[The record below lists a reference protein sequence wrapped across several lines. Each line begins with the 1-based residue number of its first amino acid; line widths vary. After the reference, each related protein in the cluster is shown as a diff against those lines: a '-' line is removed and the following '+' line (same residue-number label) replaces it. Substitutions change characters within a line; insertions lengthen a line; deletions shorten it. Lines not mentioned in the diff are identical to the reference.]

1 MKMTKTI
8 LIALSATA
16 IYGLTACDDHD
27 HDHDHKGHDHGSKG
41 HDHGEGEN
49 EHGDHDHDT
58 VEAGPNG
65 GRILTSVEPHAE
77 FLVTEDR
84 KVKISF
90 LDDDMKPVPVEEQ
103 SVKVVAG
110 DRKSPTNLSFQK
122 SGDFLI
128 SEQVLPDG
136 NDFPVIVQLKASAA
150 AKKFETERFNLNL
163 TQCPTCEFKEYAC
176 ACEHDH

>member
-84 KVKISF
+84 
-90 LDDDMKPVPVEEQ
+90 
-103 SVKVVAG
+103 
-110 DRKSPTNLSFQK
+110 
-122 SGDFLI
+122 
-128 SEQVLPDG
+128 
-136 NDFPVIVQLKASAA
+136 
-150 AKKFETERFNLNL
+150 
-163 TQCPTCEFKEYAC
+163 
-176 ACEHDH
+176 

>member
-1 MKMTKTI
+1 MKITRQF

-16 IYGLTACDDHD
+16 IYSFTACGGDDHD
-27 HDHDHKGHDHGSKG
+27 HDHEGHDHGAQG
-41 HDHGEGEN
+41 HDHDKDKDGHEG
-49 EHGDHDHDT
+49 HDHDT

-90 LDDDMKPVPVEEQ
+90 VDDDMKLVPVEEQ
-103 SVKVVAG
+103 SIKVVAG

-128 SEQVLPDG
+128 SEQVLPEG
-136 NDFPVIVQLKASAA
+136 NDFPVIVQLKVTAA
-150 AKKFETERFNLNL
+150 DKKYETERFNLNL
-163 TQCPTCEFKEYAC
+163 TQCPDCKFKEYAC
-176 ACEHDH
+176 ACEHDE